1 MSITLTEHQWDAV
14 KRTADWF
21 KNASQLYEP
30 NWDHFYGDVPIIGGT
45 SQDYVF
51 GGYAGSGKSTCVGAM
66 IEHIGL
72 TEDQVMFMAPT
83 GKAAKVLTKK
93 LRADGW
99 NNPATTIHK
108 AIYMPRGAKADQI
121 KKDLENAENEQT
133 RREKPEDV
141 VRDNIFSGGHG
152 FDDVSD
158 HDLDV
163 RVVELE
169 NALREAMS
177 GEGPSF
183 TLKQPQDL
191 PEGVKLFVIDEA
203 SMVGSEV
210 AEDLKR
216 FGIPVLAIGDPGQL
230 PPVGDVWGFAMEDP
244 NVFLTEI
251 HRQAA
256 ENPIIQLATM
266 ARKGKM
272 LKPGIYGDGVKVVD
286 RRNDDVTLDMDRDAM
301 ILVGTH
307 RKKWQI
313 TSKVRKALGYTES
326 GPMAGEPLLICR
338 NSKQHPS
345 LVNGTIL
352 MNKTD
357 HGDLIGG
364 NARMRLAVSDPD
376 AENMVYDLWA
386 AQCFFEEH
394 TFRKRDSFSAS
405 PKEVYSAKVQCEQL
419 DWGHVLTVHKSQGSE
434 WDDVVVHDES
444 GVFRGDGARW
454 LYTGI
459 TRASKSLTVVI

>member
-1 MSITLTEHQWDAV
+1 MSITLTDHQWDAV

-21 KNASQLYEP
+21 TQASQHYEP
-30 NWDHFYGDVPIIGGT
+30 SWDHFYGQT
-45 SQDYVF
+45 STQFVVQQVF
-51 GGYAGSGKSTCVGAM
+51 VFAGFAGSGKSTCVGTM

-72 TEDQVMFMAPT
+72 TEDQVMYMAPT

-108 AIYMPRGAKADQI
+108 AIYMPRSAKADQI
-121 KKDLENAENEQT
+121 QKDLSNAEEEQVW
-133 RREKPEDV
+133 REQHKDAGPNAFQDL
-141 VRDNIFSGGHG
+141 
-152 FDDVSD
+152 SD

-163 RVVELE
+163 RVLELE

-183 TLKQPQDL
+183 TLKAPQDI
-191 PEGVKLFVIDEA
+191 PEGIKLFVVDES
-203 SMVGSEV
+203 SMVGGEV

-216 FGIPVLAIGDPGQL
+216 FGVPILAVGDPGQL
-230 PPVGDVWGFAMEDP
+230 PPVGDTWGFDMEAPD
-244 NVFLTEI
+244 VFLTEI
-251 HRQAA
+251 HRQALD
-256 ENPIIQLATM
+256 NPIIQLATM
-266 ARKGKM
+266 AREGKM
-272 LKPGIYGDGVKVVD
+272 LKEGVYGDDVKVVD
-286 RRNDDVTLDMDRDAM
+286 RRNDDVTLNMDREAM

-307 RKKWQI
+307 RKKWQVTAKI
-313 TSKVRKALGYTES
+313 RKALGYTES
-326 GPMAGEPLLICR
+326 GPMAGEPILVCR
-338 NSKQHPS
+338 NSQKNPA
-345 LVNGTIL
+345 LVNGSIL
-352 MNKTD
+352 INKTD
-357 HGDLIGG
+357 HGDLVGG
-364 NARMRLAVSDPD
+364 NSRLRLSVTDPEAD
-376 AENMVYDLWA
+376 NMPYDLWA

-394 TFRKRDSFSAS
+394 VFRKKDSFSGK
-405 PKEVYSAKVQCEQL
+405 PKDVYAAKVQCEQL

-459 TRASKSLTVVI
+459 TRASKKLTVVV

>member
-1 MSITLTEHQWDAV
+1 MGITLTDHQWGAV
-14 KRTADWF
+14 QRTADWY

-30 NWDHFYGDVPIIGGT
+30 NWDHFYGDVPILGGT
-45 SQDYVF
+45 PQDYVF
-51 GGYAGSGKSTCVGAM
+51 GGYAGSGKSTCVGSM

-72 TEDQVMFMAPT
+72 TEDQVMYMAPT

-99 NNPATTIHK
+99 NQPATTIHK
-108 AIYMPRGAKADQI
+108 AIYMPRTAKADQI
-121 KKDLENAENEQT
+121 KKDLENAEAEQAY
-133 RREKPEDV
+133 RENPELDT
-141 VRDNIFSGGHG
+141 NHPGTG
-152 FDDVSD
+152 FDGMSD

-163 RVVELE
+163 RCVELE

-183 TLKQPQDL
+183 MLKQPQDL
-191 PEGVKLFVIDEA
+191 PESIKLFVVDEA
-203 SMVGSEV
+203 SMVGTEV

-216 FGIPVLAIGDPGQL
+216 FGIPILAIGDPGQL
-230 PPVGDVWGFAMEDP
+230 PPVGDTWGFNMEDP

-256 ENPIIQLATM
+256 ENPIIRLATM
-266 ARKGKM
+266 AREGKM
-272 LKPGIYGDGVKVVD
+272 IKEGVYGDGVKVVN

-313 TSKVRKALGYTES
+313 TAKVRKALGYTET
-326 GPMAGEPLLICR
+326 GPMSGEPILVCR
-338 NSKQHPS
+338 NSQKNPA
-345 LVNGTIL
+345 LVNGSIL
-352 MNKTD
+352 MNHTD
-357 HGDLIGG
+357 HGDLVGG
-364 NARMRLAVSDPD
+364 TTRLRLSVTDPD
-376 AENMVYDLWA
+376 AENMAYDLWG

-394 TFRKRDSFSAS
+394 VFRKRDSFSGS
-405 PKEVYSAKVQCEQL
+405 PKDVYAAKVQCEQL
-419 DWGHVLTVHKSQGSE
+419 DWAHVLTVHKSQGSE

-444 GVFRGDGARW
+444 GIFRGDGARW

-459 TRASKSLTVVI
+459 TRAANSLTVVV